1 MKNYVGI
8 DFGAC
13 NIKAALT
20 SAQSNRV
27 HKIKLNKAAGESPAA
42 PNIILYDKVGDKIE
56 IKVGDP
62 AMKSIEF
69 DNKVWH
75 IKPKLSQR
83 NWKKHIDSLGREVT
97 AVEVVKDTL
106 NWIWKRITEK
116 DTSKNLDWDAV
127 ITVPVSFSEAQKK
140 VMRKAAIDAGI
151 PVSAM
156 VTEPFAAM
164 FSLGDTLENAD
175 EEMFLIFDFGGSTLD
190 MSLFRIERDDDELNV
205 TELAASGLNFGGI
218 NIDEGILEDVL
229 RVKFRNE
236 IDEFLAGDPDGRLKI
251 DLMSAIADMKEALF
265 IERDADEETESHLS
279 GATGTLYKLSLTKD
293 DVITVLKNAKLKEKI
308 SARLDEMFDD
318 ADVDKSEV
326 TGVKLFGGTAS
337 ITYIWEIITEYFG
350 ADIFDCEDFDIES
363 EDIFMGISV
372 GAVNYLALIND
383 EQSNVTIKNVIP
395 YSLGLARDGKFRR
408 YIKRNEL
415 AGFELPY
422 KPLLIEDLKKNGW
435 HVSVYQSFSNE
446 LELELNGED
455 AVFMADVSLDE
466 HLYTVDDAVLFKM
479 KMTEDGKLNM
489 KFFEQR
495 LENGE
500 PEIVL
505 VEEKTIEVGE

>member
-1 MKNYVGI
+1 MKTYVGI

-13 NIKAALT
+13 NIKAAQISGRNKKMT
-20 SAQSNRV
+20 
-27 HKIKLNKAAGESPAA
+27 HIKLNKKSGGGAEA
-42 PNIILYDKVGDKIE
+42 PNIILYDKVGDKVE
-56 IKVGDP
+56 IKVGKP
-62 AMKSIEF
+62 AKNSPAFE
-69 DNKVWH
+69 NKVQQ
-75 IKPKLSQR
+75 IKTKLSLR
-83 NWKKHIDSLGREVT
+83 DWKKYIASLGRDVT
-97 AVEVVKDTL
+97 AAEVVKDTL
-106 NWIWKRITEK
+106 QRIWETITVK
-116 DTSKNLDWDAV
+116 TSAETEWDAV

-140 VMRKAAIDAGI
+140 VMRKAATDAGI

-205 TELAASGLNFGGI
+205 TELAASGLNYGGI

-279 GATGTLYKLSLTKD
+279 GATGNLYKLSLTKD
-293 DVITVLKNAKLKEKI
+293 DVIAVLKNAKLKEKI

-337 ITYIWEIITEYFG
+337 ITYIWEIITDYFG

-372 GAVNYLALIND
+372 GAVNYLALSND